1 MLDKNTFFENPAK
14 VRNKATKVIAAN
26 QNFSELIH
34 IVNIPNSMREI
45 TSLWTLLGD
54 FKSLS
59 VITHY

>member
-14 VRNKATKVIAAN
+14 VRNKAPKVIAAN
-26 QNFSELIH
+26 QNFSEFIH

-45 TSLWTLLGD
+45 TNLWTLFGD